1 MHIKYSMVVEIFNN
15 YIGKNVKRKNLRG
28 GYRHYIVLSYSD
40 LLGYTLFEPKTDTRC
55 NVKSEVFEKQF
66 KIVK

>member
-1 MHIKYSMVVEIFNN
+1 MNISNKTN
-15 YIGKNVKRKNLRG
+15 YIGNNVKRKNLRG
-28 GYRHYIVLSYSD
+28 GYKYFIVLGYSD
-40 LLGYTLFEPKTDTRC
+40 FLGYTLFEPKTDTRC

>member
-1 MHIKYSMVVEIFNN
+1 MILIKVVEAFNKN
-15 YIGKNVKRKNLRG
+15 VGLNVKRKNLRG
-28 GYRHYIVLSYSD
+28 GYKYFIVLGYSN
-40 LLGYTLFEPKTDTRC
+40 LLGYSLFEPKTDTRC